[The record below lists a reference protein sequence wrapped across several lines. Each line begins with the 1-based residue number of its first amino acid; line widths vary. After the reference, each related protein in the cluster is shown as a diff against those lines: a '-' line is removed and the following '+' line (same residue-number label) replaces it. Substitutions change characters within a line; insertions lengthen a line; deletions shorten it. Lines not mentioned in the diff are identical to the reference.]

1 MFTDVNKRLQSKVL
15 SMVRGIDIIL
25 MCEWHTFLRERV
37 PFLSHVHTTK
47 IYMPPP
53 MIYPNTLD
61 DAIEYLFRHVIFKEL

>member
-1 MFTDVNKRLQSKVL
+1 MFIGANIRLLLKVQL
-15 SMVRGIDIIL
+15 MVRGIDIIL

-53 MIYPNTLD
+53 MIYPNTLE